1 MAEEIIDKNDNEEQE
16 QEQEKNSKAGL
27 VVAFIMLA
35 LIIALLAMGIT
46 FYFVIRDVQ
55 TGQINVEGENVS
67 IEATASITGV
77 PNPPTLDKI
86 VINADGSSGQDSWQ
100 NLNLV
105 FTEET
110 SIITITINVYNV
122 NEINSLALVFDNLTT
137 AENINIEQY
146 YYLNGQAD
154 VPMEISNQDP
164 VYLTGGDYATFVVNF
179 SIKDRLESVTDVL
192 NINIHCTNIE
202 L

>member
-67 IEATASITGV
+67 IEATASITGI

-105 FTEET
+105 FAEET

-154 VPMEISNQDP
+154 VHMITNQDP

-179 SIKDRLESVTDVL
+179 SIKDRMESVTDVL

>member
-46 FYFVIRDVQ
+46 FYFVIRDAHA
-55 TGQINVEGENVS
+55 GQINVEGENVS
-67 IEATASITGV
+67 IEATATITGV

-105 FTEET
+105 FAEET

-146 YYLNGQAD
+146 YYLNGQSD
-154 VPMEISNQDP
+154 VHMITNQDP

-179 SIKDRLESVTDVL
+179 SIKDRMESVTDVL

-202 L
+202 P

>member
-27 VVAFIMLA
+27 VIAFIMLA

-46 FYFVIRDVQ
+46 FYFVIRDAHA
-55 TGQINVEGENVS
+55 GQINVEGENVS

-86 VINADGSSGQDSWQ
+86 VINADGSSGQESWQ

-105 FTEET
+105 FAEET
-110 SIITITINVYNV
+110 SKITITINVYNV

-146 YYLNGQAD
+146 YYLNGQSD
-154 VPMEISNQDP
+154 VHMITNQDP

-179 SIKDRLESVTDVL
+179 SIKDRMESVTDVL

>member
-16 QEQEKNSKAGL
+16 QEQEKNSKVGL
-27 VVAFIMLA
+27 VIAFIMLA
-35 LIIALLAMGIT
+35 LIIALLATGIT

-55 TGQINVEGENVS
+55 RGQINVEGENVS
-67 IEATASITGV
+67 IEATATITGI

-86 VINADGSSGQDSWQ
+86 VINADGTTGQDSWQ
-100 NLNLV
+100 NLDLV
-105 FTEET
+105 FEEET

-122 NEINSLALVFDNLTT
+122 NDINSLAIVFDNLTT
-137 AENINIEQY
+137 ADNINIEQY
-146 YYLNGQAD
+146 YYLNGQSD
-154 VPMEISNQDP
+154 VHMITNQDP
-164 VYLTGGDYATFVVNF
+164 VNLTGGDYVSFVVNF
-179 SIKDRLESVTDVL
+179 SIKDRMESVTDIL

>member
-16 QEQEKNSKAGL
+16 QEQEKNSKVGL

-86 VINADGSSGQDSWQ
+86 VINADGTTGQDSWQ
-100 NLNLV
+100 NLDLV
-105 FTEET
+105 FEEET

-122 NEINSLALVFDNLTT
+122 NDINSLAIVFDNLTT
-137 AENINIEQY
+137 ADNINIEQY
-146 YYLNGQAD
+146 YYLNGQSD
-154 VPMEISNQDP
+154 VHMITNQDP
-164 VYLTGGDYATFVVNF
+164 VYLTGGDYVSFVVNF
-179 SIKDRLESVTDVL
+179 SIKDRMESVTDIL

>member
-1 MAEEIIDKNDNEEQE
+1 MKSKSKSKK
-16 QEQEKNSKAGL
+16 KNSKAGL

-67 IEATASITGV
+67 IEATATITGV

-110 SIITITINVYNV
+110 PEITITINVYNV
-122 NEINSLALVFDNLTT
+122 NEINSLEIVFDNLTT

-146 YYLNGQAD
+146 YYLNGQAE
-154 VPMEISNQDP
+154 VPMDIDNQDP

-179 SIKDRLESVTDVL
+179 SIKDRLESVTDIL

>member
-67 IEATASITGV
+67 IEATANITGV

-105 FTEET
+105 FAEET

-122 NEINSLALVFDNLTT
+122 NDINSLAIVFDNLTT
-137 AENINIEQY
+137 ADNINIEQY
-146 YYLNGQAD
+146 YYLNGQSD
-154 VPMEISNQDP
+154 VHMITNQDP
-164 VYLTGGDYATFVVNF
+164 VYLTGGDYVSFVVNF
-179 SIKDRLESVTDVL
+179 SIKDRMESVTDIL

>member
-1 MAEEIIDKNDNEEQE
+1 MAEEIIDKNDNEE

-67 IEATASITGV
+67 IEATATITGV

-105 FTEET
+105 FAEET
-110 SIITITINVYNV
+110 PMITITINVYNV
-122 NEINSLALVFDNLTT
+122 NEINSLGIVFDNLTT

-146 YYLNGQAD
+146 YYLNGQAE
-154 VPMEISNQDP
+154 VPMDIDNQDP

-179 SIKDRLESVTDVL
+179 SIKDRLESVTDIL

>member
-105 FTEET
+105 FAEET

-137 AENINIEQY
+137 AENINIDQH

-154 VPMEISNQDP
+154 VPMEITNQDP
-164 VYLTGGDYATFVVNF
+164 VYLTGGDYATFVVKF
-179 SIKDRLESVTDVL
+179 SIKDRMESVTDVL

-202 L
+202 P

>member
-86 VINADGSSGQDSWQ
+86 VINADGASGQDSWQ
-100 NLNLV
+100 NLDLV

-122 NEINSLALVFDNLTT
+122 HEINSLALVFDNLTT

-146 YYLNGQAD
+146 YYLNGQSD
-154 VPMEISNQDP
+154 VHMITNQDP

-179 SIKDRLESVTDVL
+179 SIKDRMQSVTDIL

>member
-105 FTEET
+105 FAEET
-110 SIITITINVYNV
+110 PFIIITINVYNV
-122 NEINSLALVFDNLTT
+122 NKINSLALVFDNLTT

-146 YYLNGQAD
+146 YYLNGQAE
-154 VPMEISNQDP
+154 VPMDIDNQDP
-164 VYLTGGDYATFVVNF
+164 VYLTGGDYATFVVKF
-179 SIKDRLESVTDVL
+179 SIKDRMESVTDIL

>member
-46 FYFVIRDVQ
+46 FYFVIRDAHA
-55 TGQINVEGENVS
+55 GQINVEGENVS
-67 IEATASITGV
+67 IEATATITGV

-86 VINADGSSGQDSWQ
+86 VINADSSSGQDSWQ
-100 NLNLV
+100 NLDLV

-146 YYLNGQAD
+146 YYLNGQSN
-154 VPMEISNQDP
+154 VHMITNQDP

-179 SIKDRLESVTDVL
+179 SIKDRMESVTDVL

-202 L
+202 P

>member
-105 FTEET
+105 FAEET

-154 VPMEISNQDP
+154 VHMITNQDP

-179 SIKDRLESVTDVL
+179 SIKDRMESVTDVL

-202 L
+202 P

>member
-67 IEATASITGV
+67 IEATATITGV

-105 FTEET
+105 FAEET

-146 YYLNGQAD
+146 YYLNGQSD
-154 VPMEISNQDP
+154 VHMITNQDP

-179 SIKDRLESVTDVL
+179 SIKDRMESVTDVL

>member
-16 QEQEKNSKAGL
+16 QEQEKNSKVGL
-27 VVAFIMLA
+27 VIAFIMLA
-35 LIIALLAMGIT
+35 LIIALLATGIT

-55 TGQINVEGENVS
+55 RGQINVEGENVS
-67 IEATASITGV
+67 IEATATITGI

-86 VINADGSSGQDSWQ
+86 VINADGTTGQDSWQ
-100 NLNLV
+100 NLDLV
-105 FTEET
+105 FEEET

-122 NEINSLALVFDNLTT
+122 NDINSLAIVFDNLTT
-137 AENINIEQY
+137 ADNINIEQY
-146 YYLNGQAD
+146 YYLNGQSD
-154 VPMEISNQDP
+154 VHMITNQDP
-164 VYLTGGDYATFVVNF
+164 VYLTGGDYVSFVVNF
-179 SIKDRLESVTDVL
+179 SIKDRMESVTDIL

>member
-100 NLNLV
+100 NLDLV
-105 FTEET
+105 FTEEA

-154 VPMEISNQDP
+154 VPMLISNQDP
-164 VYLTGGDYATFVVNF
+164 VYLTGGDYATFVVKF
-179 SIKDRLESVTDVL
+179 SIKDRLESVTDIL

>member
-16 QEQEKNSKAGL
+16 QEQEKNSKVGL
-27 VVAFIMLA
+27 VIAFIMLA

-67 IEATASITGV
+67 IEATATITGI

-86 VINADGSSGQDSWQ
+86 VINADGTTGQESWQ
-100 NLNLV
+100 NLDLV
-105 FTEET
+105 FAEET

-146 YYLNGQAD
+146 YYLNGQED
-154 VPMEISNQDP
+154 VPMDISNQDP
-164 VYLTGGDYATFVVNF
+164 VYLTGGDYVSFVVNF
-179 SIKDRLESVTDVL
+179 SIKDRMESVTDIL

>member
-1 MAEEIIDKNDNEEQE
+1 
-16 QEQEKNSKAGL
+16 
-27 VVAFIMLA
+27 MLA

-86 VINADGSSGQDSWQ
+86 VINADGASGQDSWQ
-100 NLNLV
+100 NLDLV

-146 YYLNGQAD
+146 YYLNGQSD
-154 VPMEISNQDP
+154 VHMITNQDP

-179 SIKDRLESVTDVL
+179 SIKDRMQSVTDIL

>member
-105 FTEET
+105 FAEET
-110 SIITITINVYNV
+110 PFIIITINVYNV

-146 YYLNGQAD
+146 YYLNGQSD
-154 VPMEISNQDP
+154 VHMITNQDP
-164 VYLTGGDYATFVVNF
+164 VYLTGGDYATFVVKF
-179 SIKDRLESVTDVL
+179 SIKDRMESVTDIL

>member
-67 IEATASITGV
+67 IEATASITGI

-105 FTEET
+105 FAEET

-146 YYLNGQAD
+146 YYLNGQSD
-154 VPMEISNQDP
+154 VHMITNQDP

-179 SIKDRLESVTDVL
+179 SIKDRMESVTDVL

-202 L
+202 P

>member
-16 QEQEKNSKAGL
+16 QEQEKNSKVGL
-27 VVAFIMLA
+27 VIAFIMLA
-35 LIIALLAMGIT
+35 LIIALLATGIT

-55 TGQINVEGENVS
+55 RGQINVEGENVS
-67 IEATASITGV
+67 IEATATITGI

-86 VINADGSSGQDSWQ
+86 VINADGTTGQDSWQ
-100 NLNLV
+100 NLDLV
-105 FTEET
+105 FEEET

-122 NEINSLALVFDNLTT
+122 NDINSLAIVFDNLTT
-137 AENINIEQY
+137 ADNINIEQY
-146 YYLNGQAD
+146 YYLNGQSD
-154 VPMEISNQDP
+154 VHMITNQDP
-164 VYLTGGDYATFVVNF
+164 VYLTGGDYVSFVVNF
-179 SIKDRLESVTDVL
+179 SIKDRLESVTDIL

>member
-27 VVAFIMLA
+27 VIAFIMLA

-67 IEATASITGV
+67 IEATATITGI

-86 VINADGSSGQDSWQ
+86 VINADGTTGQESWQ
-100 NLNLV
+100 NLDLV
-105 FTEET
+105 FAEET

-146 YYLNGQAD
+146 YYLNGQED
-154 VPMEISNQDP
+154 VPMDISNQDP
-164 VYLTGGDYATFVVNF
+164 VYLTGGDYVSFVVNF
-179 SIKDRLESVTDVL
+179 SIKDRMESVTDIL

>member
-35 LIIALLAMGIT
+35 LIIALHAMGIT

-86 VINADGSSGQDSWQ
+86 VINADGASGQDSWQ
-100 NLNLV
+100 NLDLV

-146 YYLNGQAD
+146 YYLNGQSD
-154 VPMEISNQDP
+154 VHMITNQDP

-179 SIKDRLESVTDVL
+179 SIKDRMQSVTDIL

>member
-27 VVAFIMLA
+27 VIAFIMLA

-46 FYFVIRDVQ
+46 FYFVIRDAHA
-55 TGQINVEGENVS
+55 GQINVEGENVS
-67 IEATASITGV
+67 IEATATITGV

-110 SIITITINVYNV
+110 PFITITINVYNV
-122 NEINSLALVFDNLTT
+122 NKINSLALVFDNLTT
-137 AENINIEQY
+137 AENINIDQH

-154 VPMEISNQDP
+154 VPMKITNQDP

-179 SIKDRLESVTDVL
+179 SIKDRMESVTDIL

>member
-86 VINADGSSGQDSWQ
+86 VINADGASGQDSWQ
-100 NLNLV
+100 NLDLV

-146 YYLNGQAD
+146 YYLNGQSD
-154 VPMEISNQDP
+154 VHMITNQDP

-179 SIKDRLESVTDVL
+179 SIKDRMQSVTDIL

>member
-100 NLNLV
+100 NLDLV
-105 FTEET
+105 FAEET

-164 VYLTGGDYATFVVNF
+164 VYLTGGDYATFVVEF
-179 SIKDRLESVTDVL
+179 SIKDRMESVTDVL

-202 L
+202 P

>member
-105 FTEET
+105 FAEET

-122 NEINSLALVFDNLTT
+122 NEINSLGIVFDNLTT

-154 VPMEISNQDP
+154 VHMITNQDP

-179 SIKDRLESVTDVL
+179 SIKDRMESVTDVL

>member
-67 IEATASITGV
+67 IEATANITGV

-105 FTEET
+105 FAEET

-137 AENINIEQY
+137 AENINIDQH
-146 YYLNGQAD
+146 YYLNGQSD
-154 VPMEISNQDP
+154 VHMITNQDP

-179 SIKDRLESVTDVL
+179 SIKDRMQSVTDIL

>member
-100 NLNLV
+100 NLDLV
-105 FTEET
+105 FAEET
-110 SIITITINVYNV
+110 SIITITINVYNL
-122 NEINSLALVFDNLTT
+122 NEINSLALIFDNLTT

-154 VPMEISNQDP
+154 VHMITNQDP
-164 VYLTGGDYATFVVNF
+164 VYLTGGDYATFVVKF

>member
-100 NLNLV
+100 NLDLV

-154 VPMEISNQDP
+154 VHMITNQDP

-179 SIKDRLESVTDVL
+179 SIKDRMQSVTDIL